1 MIEVKH
7 QSSFKEYTAQVFNDY
22 DHDANKRTQS
32 GNRKENLRKQ
42 IQGTYFLTSFT
53 EVGIASFFYRNTL
66 QLNSRN
72 TSS

>member
-42 IQGTYFLTSFT
+42 I
-53 EVGIASFFYRNTL
+53 
-66 QLNSRN
+66 
-72 TSS
+72 